1 MTKFYVLCLVLIGH
15 SFVLSTCHRKKI
27 AKCDSLKSYIYTDA
41 NEDRVYAVKLNCD
54 TVFLTEYVPNQTSY
68 FALYKSEKKIII
80 DSLVEKINFSNLKQ
94 IYFESTLQ
102 ERHVFKII
110 IQNGKK
116 IDSTFIYGKDAP
128 SDISKI
134 STELQ
139 NLVRSLQFS
148 LYDKDVDY
156 GKHTVRFPPPPKS
169 PSKQQTANDSI
180 FFTWN

>member
-1 MTKFYVLCLVLIGH
+1 MNKFYFLCLVLIGH
-15 SFVLSTCHRKKI
+15 CFVLSSCHRKKI
-27 AKCDSLKSYIYTDA
+27 AKCDSLRSYIYTDA
-41 NEDRVYAVKLNCD
+41 TEERVYSMKLTCD
-54 TVFLTEYVPNQTSY
+54 TVFLTEYLPKQKSY
-68 FALYKSEKKIII
+68 FALYKNDRKIKI
-80 DSLVEKINFSNLKQ
+80 DSLIEKINFSNLKEV
-94 IYFESTLQ
+94 YFESTL
-102 ERHVFKII
+102 EDRHVFKII

-156 GKHTVRFPPPPKS
+156 GKHTVRFTPPPKS

-180 FFTWN
+180 FFNWN

>member
-1 MTKFYVLCLVLIGH
+1 MNKFYVLCLVLIGH
-15 SFVLSTCHRKKI
+15 SFVLSSCHRKKI

-41 NEDRVYAVKLNCD
+41 TEERVYSMKLTCD
-54 TVFLTEYVPNQTSY
+54 TVFLTEYLPKQKSY
-68 FALYKSEKKIII
+68 FALYKNDRKIKI
-80 DSLVEKINFSNLKQ
+80 DSLIEKINFSNLKEV
-94 IYFESTLQ
+94 YFESTL
-102 ERHVFKII
+102 EDRHVFKII

-134 STELQ
+134 LTELQ

-169 PSKQQTANDSI
+169 PSKQQTVNDSI

>member
-1 MTKFYVLCLVLIGH
+1 MNKFYFLCLVLIGQW
-15 SFVLSTCHRKKI
+15 FVLSSCHRKKI

-41 NEDRVYAVKLNCD
+41 TEERVYSMKLTCD
-54 TVFLTEYVPNQTSY
+54 TVFLTEYLPKQKSY
-68 FALYKSEKKIII
+68 FALYKNDRKIKI
-80 DSLVEKINFSNLKQ
+80 DSLIEKINFSNLKEV
-94 IYFESTLQ
+94 YFESTL
-102 ERHVFKII
+102 EDRHVFKII